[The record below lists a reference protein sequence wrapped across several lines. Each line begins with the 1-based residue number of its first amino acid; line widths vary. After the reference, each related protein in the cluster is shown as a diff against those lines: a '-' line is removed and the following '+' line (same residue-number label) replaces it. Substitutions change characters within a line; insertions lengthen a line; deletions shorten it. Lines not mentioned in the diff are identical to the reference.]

1 MSDISSQ
8 ENDNSLVEESASF
21 RQPVDDSE
29 ITERYRFFFFPIVQ
43 LLKFA
48 HPVIVLSRNQ

>member
-29 ITERYRFFFFPIVQ
+29 ITERYRFFFFSNCSASQICSSCYCFV
-43 LLKFA
+43 
-48 HPVIVLSRNQ
+48 